1 MMVVAVDKLIGL
13 DVAGKRLSMGL
24 VMADTRMWMCFEIA
38 RGLSSRMVERRE
50 RPCEMSRYTVTNL

>member
-24 VMADTRMWMCFEIA
+24 VMADTRMCFEI
-38 RGLSSRMVERRE
+38 GLTSRMVERRE